1 MMTFDKDFDLYET
14 ALLEDDELLELF
26 ITECEQELLAAPADF
41 ANSVMRG
48 INNKTVTTVTIV
60 PVLSRKLCAAVC
72 FCSAAA
78 IMLFTVFG
86 FDRQISDFILNSSGR
101 LNELFDAIK
110 SLTIGG
116 QL

>member
-1 MMTFDKDFDLYET
+1 MNFDLDALYENGNM
-14 ALLEDDELLELF
+14 LEQF
-26 ITECEQELLAAPADF
+26 IADCEQNLLAAPPGF
-41 ANSVMRG
+41 ASSVMRG
-48 INNKTVTTVTIV
+48 ISNQTVTTVTVV

-86 FDRQISDFILNSSGR
+86 FNSQISDFILNSSGM

-110 SLTIGG
+110 SSN
-116 QL
+116 